1 MALTRIQN
9 KNLKKIFVHTGSEVK
24 NTVKS
29 GPVIMLNLPLCSY
42 LSFNAKLAAR
52 MGTVKLVAALVSA
65 GPVVPPSPAGC
76 WGGAALS
83 VGPVQLQGEREDNV
97 QAHQLLA
104 HQAHLHLFR
113 TTPTNK
119 VQMQKAYHFF
129 WLTKKNRTSYLNSLM
144 LFLL

>member
-1 MALTRIQN
+1 V
-9 KNLKKIFVHTGSEVK
+9 KKSYRNYAQSSSPT
-24 NTVKS
+24 
-29 GPVIMLNLPLCSY
+29 SY

-52 MGTVKLVAALVSA
+52 VGTVKLVAALVSA
-65 GPVVPPSPAGC
+65 GPVLTPFPADRCPADCG
-76 WGGAALS
+76 GGAALR

-119 VQMQKAYHFF
+119 IPDV
-129 WLTKKNRTSYLNSLM
+129 
-144 LFLL
+144 